1 MINKYYQQELY
12 HLRELAAEFS
22 RAHPALAPLLG
33 GQSPDP
39 DVERLLEGSAF
50 LTGMLRE
57 KLDDEFPE
65 IVHGLMQMLFPHYL
79 RPIPAATIMEFLP
92 KSGLMETIN
101 VPAGT
106 ELGSVPVDGTECTF
120 RTSYGLDVHPLSVTR
135 ATFLDPPGMPR
146 AIRLDFTLNGLAPAD
161 WKADSLRLH
170 FSGNYSRAADRYLS
184 LKRYCRSVRLLQGAR
199 EWDLPRDCV
208 NEAGFD
214 DRETLFPY
222 PAHSYPGY
230 RILQEFFLLPEKFL
244 FLDITGLDRWTDRDD
259 APDFSLQFE
268 LDGSSPDL
276 PWVETDNFVVN
287 AVPAINVFP
296 HSAEPVRVDH
306 MQPEY
311 RIRPSGK
318 HPTHYQVFSVQRVRG
333 VRQGAGGVR
342 TFEPFEMF
350 STPSRENPI
359 YSTTQRLSPI
369 RDQVETSLALA
380 YTGSP
385 DDTVQ
390 ETLSID
396 TLCTNAALP
405 ESLRYGD
412 ICRPTDTSP
421 ALMDFRNIIP
431 PTSPLQPPL
440 GKQQLWK
447 LLSHMSLSYLSIADV
462 DSLKALLDLYIFSE
476 GRDRARVG
484 ANKKRVE
491 GVRSLKVEPHDRLV
505 GGAVIRGSEI
515 TMEVDGSSFAGAG
528 DVYLF
533 GSVLNAFLAG
543 YACINSYTRMRMINI
558 FDGEEH
564 VWAARTGD
572 RPLL

>member
-12 HLRELAAEFS
+12 HLRELAGEFS
-22 RAHPALAPLLG
+22 KAHPALAPLLG

-79 RPIPAATIMEFLP
+79 RPILSATIMEFLP
-92 KSGLMETIN
+92 KAGLMETIR

-106 ELGSVPVDGTECTF
+106 ELASVPVDGTACTF
-120 RTSYGLDVHPLSVTR
+120 RTSYDMDVHPLSITG
-135 ATFLDPPGMPR
+135 AELLEKPGLPKT
-146 AIRLDFTLNGLAPAD
+146 IRLDFHLNGLSPAD
-161 WKADSLRLH
+161 WKATSLRLH
-170 FSGNYSRAADRYLS
+170 CSGNYSRAADRYLA
-184 LKRYCRSVRLLQGAR
+184 LKRYCTDVRLVQG
-199 EWDLPRDCV
+199 ETTWDLPRNCIR
-208 NEAGFD
+208 EGGFSD
-214 DRETLFPY
+214 EEMLFPY

-244 FLDITGLDRWTDRDD
+244 FLDITGLENWTNRGEST
-259 APDFSLQFE
+259 DFSLLFDLQNA
-268 LDGSSPDL
+268 GPDL
-276 PWVETDNFVVN
+276 PWIGADNFVVN
-287 AVPAINVFP
+287 AVPAVNLFP
-296 HSAEPVRVDH
+296 HSAEPIRVDH

-311 RIRPSGK
+311 RVRPSGK
-318 HPTHYQVFSVQRVRG
+318 HPTHYQVFSVERVRG
-333 VRQGAGGVR
+333 VRRGAGKLR
-342 TFEPFEMF
+342 TFAPFEMF
-350 STPSRENPI
+350 TTPSADQPI
-359 YSTTQRLSPI
+359 YTTTQRLSPI
-369 RDQVETSLALA
+369 RDQVETSITLA
-380 YTGSP
+380 YTGWP
-385 DDTVQ
+385 DETAQ

-396 TLCTNAALP
+396 VLCTNASLP

-412 ICRPTDTSP
+412 ICKPTDTSP

-447 LLSHMSLSYLSIADV
+447 LLSHLSLSYLSIADV
-462 DSLKALLDLYIFSE
+462 KSLKALLELYIFPE

-484 ANKKRVE
+484 ANRKRVE
-491 GVRSLKVEPHDRLV
+491 GVHSLEVTPQDRLV

-543 YACINSYTRMRMINI
+543 YACINSYTRMRMVNI
-558 FDGEEH
+558 YNGEEH
-564 VWAARTGD
+564 SWAARTGD

>member
-12 HLRELAAEFS
+12 HLRELAGEFS
-22 RAHPALAPLLG
+22 KAHPALAPLLG

-79 RPIPAATIMEFLP
+79 RPILSATIMEFLP
-92 KSGLMETIN
+92 KAGLMETIR

-106 ELGSVPVDGTECTF
+106 ELASVPVDGTACTF
-120 RTSYGLDVHPLSVTR
+120 RTSYDMDVHPLSITG
-135 ATFLDPPGMPR
+135 AELLEKPGLPKT
-146 AIRLDFTLNGLAPAD
+146 IRLDFHLNGLSPAD
-161 WKADSLRLH
+161 WKATSLRLH
-170 FSGNYSRAADRYLS
+170 CSGNYSRAADRYLA
-184 LKRYCRSVRLLQGAR
+184 LKRYCTGVRLVQG
-199 EWDLPRDCV
+199 ETTWDLPRNCIR
-208 NEAGFD
+208 EGGFSD
-214 DRETLFPY
+214 EEMLFPY

-244 FLDITGLDRWTDRDD
+244 FLDITGLENWTNRGEST
-259 APDFSLQFE
+259 DFSLLFDLQNA
-268 LDGSSPDL
+268 GPDL
-276 PWVETDNFVVN
+276 PWIGADNFVVN
-287 AVPAINVFP
+287 AVPAVNLFP
-296 HSAEPVRVDH
+296 HSAEPIRVDH

-311 RIRPSGK
+311 RVRPSGK
-318 HPTHYQVFSVQRVRG
+318 HPTHYQVFSVERVRG
-333 VRQGAGGVR
+333 VRRGAGKLR
-342 TFEPFEMF
+342 TFAPFEMF
-350 STPSRENPI
+350 TTPSADQPI
-359 YSTTQRLSPI
+359 YTTTQRLSPI
-369 RDQVETSLALA
+369 RDQVETSITLA
-380 YTGSP
+380 YTGWP
-385 DDTVQ
+385 DETAQ

-396 TLCTNAALP
+396 VLCTNASLP

-412 ICRPTDTSP
+412 ICKPTDTSP

-447 LLSHMSLSYLSIADV
+447 LLSHLSLSYLSIADV
-462 DSLKALLDLYIFSE
+462 KSLKALLELYIFPE

-484 ANKKRVE
+484 ANRKRVE
-491 GVRSLKVEPHDRLV
+491 GVHSLEVTPQDRLV

-543 YACINSYTRMRMINI
+543 YACINSYTRMRMVNI
-558 FDGEEH
+558 YNGEEH
-564 VWAARTGD
+564 SWAARTGD